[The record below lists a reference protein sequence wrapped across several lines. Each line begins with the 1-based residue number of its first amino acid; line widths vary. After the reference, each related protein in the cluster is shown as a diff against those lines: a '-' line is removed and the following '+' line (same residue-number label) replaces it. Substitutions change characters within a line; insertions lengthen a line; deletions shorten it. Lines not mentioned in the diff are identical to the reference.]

1 MFIKEEKIK
10 EISELVDTTKSK
22 PTPQETTDLD
32 AKLKDFEVLE
42 EFEKKPLI
50 KTEFNKIDNEV
61 IAKIIE
67 KLTEDG
73 SDIPRIEEFLREK
86 IKEVEKAMVL

>member
-42 EFEKKPLI
+42 EFEKEPLI
-50 KTEFNKIDNEV
+50 TEFNKIDNEV